1 MAGPHEEQ
9 PQAGASDKRE
19 AASETDRT
27 PRKTKG
33 GMQCD
38 MCDELWR
45 GLYVEKRERG
55 RLRGSACDGAHDEN
69 EGRMGRRARLRMKAK
84 S

>member
-1 MAGPHEEQ
+1 MRLTERRG
-9 PQAGASDKRE
+9 R
-19 AASETDRT
+19 
-27 PRKTKG
+27 RKVA
-33 GMQCD
+33 CNVD